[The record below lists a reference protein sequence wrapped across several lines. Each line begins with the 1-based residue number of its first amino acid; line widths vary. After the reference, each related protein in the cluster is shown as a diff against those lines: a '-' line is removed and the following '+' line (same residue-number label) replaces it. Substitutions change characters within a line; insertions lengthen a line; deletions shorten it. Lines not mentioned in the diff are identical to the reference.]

1 VQIHDQGSETAKDK
15 SDIKLTTIPMSGSL
29 TGAHYTTLDQDDSEV
44 DFDTANGQVLKFK
57 NAQGY
62 ANAHNPDVF
71 VGDTEDGTATVD
83 MVKEGKDIFASIV
96 NTVTNTI
103 TQIGPDAND
112 NLVVTETSTNDYPE
126 DAPPQDTGEP
136 DDFLLLEQGSIQVRD
151 HEGADDGSL
160 LDVLV
165 VWTHYAECKKSGLP
179 KGCTHTTQTE
189 ANIKGTI
196 KLAIQESNTAFELS
210 QVHTD
215 LRLVHMYRDTE
226 GFDEAAGYSDALNKI
241 TGKTDGVMDSV
252 HSEREK
258 YKADVVVLIIQNSQY
273 CGMAWLGPSK
283 DRMFSVTGW
292 NCATGYYSFAH
303 EIMHNLGCNHDR
315 GTSGACSSTSS
326 NYGYRDPAGQF
337 RSIMG
342 YNCRTGQCD
351 QIKKNGCPRVQR
363 VSNPAI
369 TYQGKAMGTA
379 TANNAKRIN
388 DVRKIVAQYY
398 DSAARQSGY
407 FLADGGTS
415 CDQACQKKGE
425 MCDANS
431 LKNAAASVAT
441 CKKIIESLGK
451 TPQRGGQYGDDNA
464 GCTYHPGQTG
474 WYQVM
479 RRDGDPG
486 CSVVNRDRS
495 RQRVCSC
502 NKQAPTTA
510 PCNDKYSQ
518 CPGWANYYCTG
529 RWASWMATNCP
540 KSCSKCS

>member
-1 VQIHDQGSETAKDK
+1 MQTGDQGSETAKDK
-15 SDIKLTTIPMSGSL
+15 SDTKLTTVPMTGNL

-57 NAQGY
+57 NAKGY
-62 ANAHNPDVF
+62 TNANNPNVF

-112 NLVVTETSTNDYPE
+112 NLVVTETSTNDFPE

-165 VWTHYAECKKSGLP
+165 VWTHYAECARSSLP

-196 KLAIQESNTAFELS
+196 NLAIQESNTAFELS

-241 TGKTDGVMDSV
+241 TGKTDGFMDSV
-252 HSEREK
+252 HGVRSQFS
-258 YKADVVVLIIQNSQY
+258 ADVVVLIIQNPQY
-273 CGMAWLGPSK
+273 CGMAWLGPQK
-283 DRMFSVTGW
+283 HRMFSVTGW

-315 GTSGACSSTSS
+315 GTTRSCKSSSS
-326 NYGYRDPAGQF
+326 NYGYRDPEGQF

-342 YNCRTGQCD
+342 YNCRTDQCD
-351 QIKKNGCPRVQR
+351 KIQKSGCTRVQR
-363 VSNPAI
+363 VSNPDI
-369 TYQGKAMGTA
+369 KYQGKAIGTKK
-379 TANNAKRIN
+379 ANNAKRIN

-398 DSAARQSGY
+398 DSAH
-407 FLADGGTS
+407 
-415 CDQACQKKGE
+415 
-425 MCDANS
+425 
-431 LKNAAASVAT
+431 
-441 CKKIIESLGK
+441 
-451 TPQRGGQYGDDNA
+451 RG
-464 GCTYHPGQTG
+464 P
-474 WYQVM
+474 
-479 RRDGDPG
+479 
-486 CSVVNRDRS
+486 
-495 RQRVCSC
+495 
-502 NKQAPTTA
+502 APTTT
-510 PCNDKYSQ
+510 PPPSCTDKYATR
-518 CPGWANYYCTG
+518 CPQWAKIYCTG
-529 RWASWMATNCP
+529 RWAFWMRTNCR
-540 KSCSKCS
+540 KSCSACS